1 MISRIER
8 GTTMW
13 RSEKY
18 RKVKINKIDFLV
30 IPILIVAMIIFILL
44 GWVYSSAVAEDLSK
58 SEHVMLGAFIQLL
71 AYTATI
77 VCYWVIKR
85 KSFVARFNAN
95 YNYIVKHW
103 KFIVLVFVI
112 TYLLSYIYNYGVQYL
127 PGDLGFEETQNELS
141 LQVIFS
147 NSAFLPITFILI
159 VIVGPFIEE
168 LFFRHLLI
176 GELGKKFNFKIMG
189 IISVIAFSLMH
200 VTNAASP
207 LEFGSYCIIAI
218 GIVYAYL
225 KSGRKLGVS
234 ISLHML
240 NNLIAFVI
248 TILM

>member
-1 MISRIER
+1 MLSRIER
-8 GTTMW
+8 GTAMR
-13 RSEKY
+13 RSRKY
-18 RKVKINKIDFLV
+18 TRAKINKIDFLA
-30 IPILIVAMIIFILL
+30 IPILFVTMIIFILL
-44 GWVYSSAVAEDLSK
+44 GRLYASVVVEDLTK
-58 SEHVMLGAFIQLL
+58 SEHVMLGAFVQLL

-77 VCYWVIKR
+77 LCYWFIKR

-95 YNYIVKHW
+95 FNYIVRHW
-103 KFIVLVFVI
+103 KFIAQVFVI

-127 PGDLGFEETQNELS
+127 PGDLGFSETQNELS

-147 NSAFLPITFILI
+147 NPVFLPITFILV

-189 IISVIAFSLMH
+189 IISVIAFSFMH
-200 VTNAASP
+200 VTDAASP

-234 ISLHML
+234 VSLHML
-240 NNLIAFVI
+240 NNLLAFII

>member
-44 GWVYSSAVAEDLSK
+44 GWVYSSAVAEDLSE

-77 VCYWVIKR
+77 ICYWVIKR

-103 KFIVLVFVI
+103 NFIVLVFVI